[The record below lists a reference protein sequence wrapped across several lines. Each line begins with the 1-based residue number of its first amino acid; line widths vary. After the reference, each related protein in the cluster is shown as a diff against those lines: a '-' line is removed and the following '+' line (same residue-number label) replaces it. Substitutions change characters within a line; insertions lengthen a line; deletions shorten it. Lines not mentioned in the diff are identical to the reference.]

1 MRRVMRGR
9 WLACLVVSALGVAAC
24 GGSGGSGSS
33 SGSPIKVGGILP
45 FTGVFAPN
53 AADLKAGWDLA
64 AKDFGT
70 KVDGHPIQSTFLD
83 AHSDPNAGLSDARQ
97 LVDSNHVNVL
107 IGPITASVGLSVRS
121 IVASSGVPTLY
132 PSACPDELA
141 TTDKLP
147 NMVMTGWT
155 CDQPT
160 LNFGKYVYDKLG
172 YHHVTTIGL
181 DYAFGWQVIGGFVA
195 TFEKAGG
202 TIDKK
207 IWAPINTE
215 DYSPYVS
222 EVSSNTQA
230 VFALMAG
237 SASVR
242 FTQAYKAF
250 GLKGKIPLIGGGT
263 LTDYSAM
270 RSEAPDTVLGVITAL
285 QYADGLNT
293 PENNKFVSEYKAATG
308 HYPSYYAST
317 GYTTYEF
324 LYKSLQSVHGDV
336 SKRAGLVKAFKT
348 VKVVSPKGPIKI
360 SSTTNS
366 PIQNIYIRK
375 VEMVNGALRNEVI
388 ATIQNSPPWGPLTE
402 SEWLKLATSYTR
414 DNPA

>member
-1 MRRVMRGR
+1 MSAWVRGR
-9 WLACLVVSALGVAAC
+9 WLACLALAALGVAAC
-24 GGSGGSGSS
+24 GGSAGVSPS
-33 SGSPIKVGGILP
+33 SPIQVGGILP

-70 KVDGHPIQSTFLD
+70 TVDGHPIKSTFLD
-83 AHSDPNAGLSDARQ
+83 AHSDPNAGLTDARE
-97 LVDSNHVNVL
+97 LIDTDHVGVL

-121 IVASSGVPTLY
+121 VVASTGIPTLY

-141 TTDKLP
+141 TTEKLP

-160 LNFGKYVYDKLG
+160 LNFGKYVYDTLG
-172 YHHVTTIGL
+172 YHHVTTVGL

-195 TFEKAGG
+195 TFEQAGG
-202 TIDKK
+202 KIDKK
-207 IWAPINTE
+207 IWAPINTA
-215 DYSPYVS
+215 DYSSYVS
-222 EVSSNTQA
+222 QIPSDTQA

-237 SASVR
+237 TASVR
-242 FTQAYKAF
+242 FTQAYKGF

-270 RSEAPDTVLGVITAL
+270 RSEAPDTVLDVITAL
-285 QYADGLNT
+285 QYADGLDT
-293 PENNKFVSEYKAATG
+293 PENNRFVKEYKAATG
-308 HYPSYYAST
+308 YYPSYYATT

-324 LYKSLQSVHGDV
+324 LYKSLQAVHGNV
-336 SKRAGLVKAFKT
+336 SDRAALVKEFKT
-348 VKVVSPKGPIKI
+348 VHVVSPKGPITI
-360 SSTTNS
+360 SPVTNS

-375 VEMVNGALRNEVI
+375 VEMVDGALRNMVI
-388 ATIQNSPPWGPLTE
+388 DTIHDSQPWGPLPE
-402 SEWLKLATSYTR
+402 SAWLSLAPHYTR
-414 DNPA
+414 NNPA